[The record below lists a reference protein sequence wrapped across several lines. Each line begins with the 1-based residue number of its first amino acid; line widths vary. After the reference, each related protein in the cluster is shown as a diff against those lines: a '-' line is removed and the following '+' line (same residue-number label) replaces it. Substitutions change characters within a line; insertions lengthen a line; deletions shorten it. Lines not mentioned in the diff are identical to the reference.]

1 MSIPP
6 IRVVGVQAWTTV
18 HHLRIVCIVYISDSS
33 RAYYVN
39 WRLKGWTKSMMH
51 VKRAVDVA
59 FLHFDIWIYG
69 STSYIETSLNG

>member
-1 MSIPP
+1 
-6 IRVVGVQAWTTV
+6 
-18 HHLRIVCIVYISDSS
+18 
-33 RAYYVN
+33 
-39 WRLKGWTKSMMH
+39 MMH